1 MQEKK
6 LCRLK
11 ILNNLDLNKC
21 DNKCNSCSWYEPE
34 RLVMQKRSYVD
45 GLIKNKNSYY
55 YRQKG

>member
-11 ILNNLDLNKC
+11 ILNNLDLNRC
-21 DNKCNSCSWYEPE
+21 DNNCKKCSWYEPE
-34 RLVMQKRSYVD
+34 SLVMKKRSYVD
-45 GLIKNKNSYY
+45 DLIKNKNSYY